1 MKKKTQIL
9 IKWFNEHTSF
19 EMFLINLYVSLFY
32 KYHIKNSKVSR
43 NIIKTIIL
51 ESPLN
56 VDTML
61 EYYVNDLISS
71 SQFFFQVPVCQ
82 VTDKK

>member
-1 MKKKTQIL
+1 
-9 IKWFNEHTSF
+9 
-19 EMFLINLYVSLFY
+19 MFLISLYVSLFY
-32 KYHIKNSKVSR
+32 KYHIENSKVSR

-71 SQFFFQVPVCQ
+71 SQFFFQVPVCH